1 MQGGMFSTALVA
13 VGAFGLLFAA
23 MAVGL
28 LRGKALKGSCGGVAG
43 SACLCSD
50 GQQQACE
57 LKQKIKEAAERAAAE
72 RAATGAAGADS
83 SSAGTAS

>member
-1 MQGGMFSTALVA
+1 MFSTALVA

>member
-1 MQGGMFSTALVA
+1 MESQGMWSTALVA

-43 SACLCSD
+43 SACLCTD
-50 GQQQACE
+50 GQQQRCE
-57 LKQKIKEAAERAAAE
+57 LKKVKEAAERMAAE
-72 RAATGAAGADS
+72 RARE
-83 SSAGTAS
+83 AS

>member
-1 MQGGMFSTALVA
+1 MWTTAFVA

-28 LRGKALKGSCGGVAG
+28 LRGRELKGSCGGVAG

-50 GQQQACE
+50 GQQQRCE
-57 LKQKIKEAAERAAAE
+57 LKKVKEAAERVAAERAAAAE
-72 RAATGAAGADS
+72 REGA
-83 SSAGTAS
+83 